1 MLFSEKVVLIEVYM
15 VCVAV
20 VSAHH
25 VFMRQC
31 VFVEGISLFADIC
44 NHITR
49 FYFS

>member
-1 MLFSEKVVLIEVYM
+1 MLFSEKVVRIKVCM
-15 VCVAV
+15 VCVAT

-25 VFMRQC
+25 VFMRRY

-49 FYFS
+49 FYLS